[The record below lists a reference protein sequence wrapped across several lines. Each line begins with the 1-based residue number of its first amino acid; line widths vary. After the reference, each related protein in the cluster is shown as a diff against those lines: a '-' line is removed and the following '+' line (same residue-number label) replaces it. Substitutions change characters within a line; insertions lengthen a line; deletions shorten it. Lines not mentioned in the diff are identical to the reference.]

1 MGFFSGLLKKIKEAF
16 SAKAPAATA
25 SCPVADELQDIADAV
40 NPEDSNVNCGN
51 IIDAVIDR
59 LNGSDPLAVA
69 PAEQDGS
76 FDEIAARHGTALEWG
91 HSFDEAFDAINAAP
105 EGTVAVL
112 GIDYGGGGGSH
123 VVVITKQDGVA
134 TIVEAQNWG
143 PDSPRETITTAERAN
158 ERYNPGGTTTV
169 GYGVLP

>member
-1 MGFFSGLLKKIKEAF
+1 MGFFASLLEKIKQAF
-16 SAKAPAATA
+16 SPQAPAATHA
-25 SCPVADELQDIADAV
+25 CPAANPLQDIADAV
-40 NPEDSNVNCGN
+40 NPESSNINCGN
-51 IIDAVIDR
+51 IIDAVISR
-59 LNGSDPLAVA
+59 LRGTDPLAVA

-76 FDEIAARHGTALEWG
+76 FDEIEARHNTVLEWG
-91 HSFDEAFDAINAAP
+91 HSFEEAFAAINAAP

-123 VVVITKQDGVA
+123 VVVITKQNGVA
-134 TIVEAQNWG
+134 TIVEGQDWG